1 MIYEFSN
8 KVNNLAPSAIREILK
23 YTSEPG
29 IISFAAGNPSSN
41 AFPIEEISEISKEIF
56 EKFPELA
63 LQYSITE
70 WYQPLRELLKEK
82 IAIDGNFSE
91 KNSDDLIITS
101 GAQQANEL
109 SAKVL
114 CNENDTILCEA
125 PSFIG
130 SLNSFR
136 SYRVNLVGVPMEEDG
151 ISINALAK
159 AIKNNKNIK
168 LLYTIPNFQNPT
180 GCTMSLYKRKTL
192 LEFAKRNNF
201 VILEDNPYGDLR
213 WNGEPLPSIKSFD
226 TDGFVIY
233 TGSFSK
239 ILSPGLRVGYVSA
252 NKEIISKIT
261 VCKQVSDV
269 HTNIWAQLI
278 CEQWLEKSDIN
289 SHLKKLREIY
299 RQKCSLMIHELS
311 NSLDESI
318 TFTKPEGGLFIWVTM
333 PDSVDVNLFC
343 KKLVEEHKVAVV
355 PGNAFSIDENK
366 KTNSFRLNFSTP
378 SEEDIVKGCRI
389 LGNYSKTF
397 LNLTHIK

>member
-23 YTSEPG
+23 FTSEPG
-29 IISFAAGNPSSN
+29 IISFAAGNPSAE
-41 AFPIEEISEISKEIF
+41 AFPVEQISKISKEIF
-56 EKFPELA
+56 EEFPELA

-70 WYQPLRELLKEK
+70 GYLPLREILKEK
-82 IAIDGNFSE
+82 LTKE
-91 KNSDDLIITS
+91 KNFNKKNQDDLIVTS

-109 SAKVL
+109 SAKVM
-114 CNENDTILCEA
+114 CNEGDTILCEA

-136 SYRVNLVGVPMEEDG
+136 SYHVNLVGIPMEEDG
-151 ISINALAK
+151 ISVNALAK

-192 LEFAKRNNF
+192 LEFARRNNF

-213 WNGEPLPSIKSFD
+213 WNGEHIPSIKSLD
-226 TDGFVIY
+226 TDGHVIY
-233 TGSFSK
+233 SGSFSK

-278 CEQWLEKSDIN
+278 CERWLKECDIE
-289 SHLKKLREIY
+289 SHLERLREIY
-299 RQKCSLMIHELS
+299 KQKCNLMLHELS
-311 NSLDESI
+311 SSLDERI

-333 PDSVDVNLFC
+333 PSGVDVNLFC

-355 PGNAFSIDENK
+355 PGNAFSIDENEK
-366 KTNSFRLNFSTP
+366 PNSFRLNFSTP
-378 SEEDIVKGCRI
+378 SEEDIIKGCRI

-397 LNLTHIK
+397 LNLTHIN